1 MQNVNAPAEIMTSP
15 PTGAPR
21 TPVTPSKQQLHAW
34 QPRGDRLN
42 AAILTS
48 EETEASAGGYPSSW
62 EKVRLGE
69 AAEIFVGFAF
79 EAKQFTPAGVRLLRG
94 VNIGIG
100 RTKWEDTV
108 LIEHSASPPDYL
120 LRPGDIVVA
129 MDRPFISGGFRV
141 AQLTDEDTP
150 SYLVQRVAR
159 LRPAGAATGDYVY
172 TFLTSARFHR
182 HLTARVTGTSVPHI
196 SGIDIGSAWMPLP
209 PLQEQAELTHRV
221 AQAFKRIKAVEALVT
236 TQQNQLAEFD
246 QAILAKAFRGE
257 LVPQDPNDEPAAV
270 LLERIRAARAE
281 ASAAPRRRGR
291 VTREEAAP
299 AVEVPAEPTRASPR
313 PSTTAATEL
322 DPDLLQSHVFAAL
335 WTHGPLDKDAAVR
348 RLADH
353 LRQAGVVDYQRLR
366 ADGPLYATLLAALE
380 SAARAGLLDRPGR
393 GLLRASKPDPTA
405 YTTDDWRHA
414 LLATLPPTPTD
425 RDQAIRAAADW
436 SRHHLG
442 LEFTR
447 LPTDGHIATGL
458 RSAINSAIRRHE
470 ITRHSPTLISRAQ
483 NKTQLPLPLAPP
495 TPRRP

>member
-1 MQNVNAPAEIMTSP
+1 
-15 PTGAPR
+15 
-21 TPVTPSKQQLHAW
+21 
-34 QPRGDRLN
+34 
-42 AAILTS
+42 
-48 EETEASAGGYPSSW
+48 
-62 EKVRLGE
+62 
-69 AAEIFVGFAF
+69 
-79 EAKQFTPAGVRLLRG
+79 LR
-94 VNIGIG
+94 
-100 RTKWEDTV
+100 
-108 LIEHSASPPDYL
+108 YL
-120 LRPGDIVVA
+120 L
-129 MDRPFISGGFRV
+129 
-141 AQLTDEDTP
+141 
-150 SYLVQRVAR
+150 
-159 LRPAGAATGDYVY
+159 
-172 TFLTSARFHR
+172 
-182 HLTARVTGTSVPHI
+182 
-196 SGIDIGSAWMPLP
+196 
-209 PLQEQAELTHRV
+209 
-221 AQAFKRIKAVEALVT
+221 
-236 TQQNQLAEFD
+236 D